1 MAAPTSPPSGN
12 WRRAGDL
19 LLHDPGPT
27 CASSLRVPGDKS
39 ISHRALLVGAI
50 TPGPTEIRNMN
61 RGSAVAL
68 LLEPLRQ
75 LGCDIDDRGDTLRIA
90 RTRQLEG
97 IPRLFLGGSSAAAR
111 LLIGI
116 LAGTGTH
123 AIVDGD
129 EILRQRPMD
138 WLVDPLRELG
148 AHIDY
153 LGEPGC
159 LPVAVRGGALRPGTV
174 TMTVGSAQARSGVLL
189 ASVTAGQPVV
199 IHYAVRSRDHT
210 ERLLGHAGARIEQSD
225 TSLTY
230 QGGTL
235 QAVPIIE
242 VPGDPSLAAY
252 PAAARLL
259 RGSGPPLV
267 ITGVC
272 INPTR
277 TGFFDVLRA
286 AGASIQYHHRGDRY
300 GEPVGD
306 IVVDGGCRNLE
317 PFDVRDDF
325 TVHALIDEIPL
336 LCAVAAAI
344 RGVSTVSRAEELSF
358 KETNRLDTTRA
369 MVAAFGAEVAV
380 DSGSIRVT
388 GGGAL
393 RPGRIPSF
401 GDHRIAMAGAV
412 LAGSLPGPSR
422 ILGGT
427 CHATSF
433 PGFIETMHEVGIS
446 ISVTDDE
453 TP

>member
-1 MAAPTSPPSGN
+1 MATPTSSP
-12 WRRAGDL
+12 RRAGDL
-19 LLHDPGPT
+19 LIHGQMPACGE
-27 CASSLRVPGDKS
+27 SLRVPGDKS
-39 ISHRALLVGAI
+39 ISHRALLIGAI
-50 TPGPTEIRNMN
+50 TPGATEIRNMN
-61 RGSAVAL
+61 RGSAVEL

-75 LGCDIDDRGDTLRIA
+75 LGCEIDDRGETLRIA
-90 RTRQLEG
+90 RVRQPDG
-97 IPRLFLGGSSAAAR
+97 VPRLFLGGSSAAAR

-129 EILRQRPMD
+129 EILRTRPMD
-138 WLVDPLRELG
+138 WLVDPLRALG
-148 AHIDY
+148 AVIDY

-159 LPVAVRGGALRPGTV
+159 LPVAVRGGAIRPGTV
-174 TMTVGSAQARSGVLL
+174 TMTVGSAQARSGVVL

-199 IHYAVRSRDHT
+199 IRYAVRSRDHT
-210 ERLLGHAGARIEQSD
+210 ERLLGHAGARIEQDD

-230 QGGTL
+230 HGGAL
-235 QAVPIIE
+235 GAVPVIE

-272 INPTR
+272 LNPTR
-277 TGFFDVLRA
+277 TGFFDVLRGV
-286 AGASIQYHHRGDRY
+286 GASIHYRPLGERH

-306 IVVDGGCRNLE
+306 IVVDGGCRDLG

-336 LCAVAAAI
+336 LCALAAAM

-358 KETNRLDTTRA
+358 KETNRLDTTRG
-369 MVAAFGAEVAV
+369 MVAAFGAQVAV

-393 RPGRIPSF
+393 RPGQIPSF

-412 LAGSLPGPSR
+412 LAGSLAGPSR
-422 ILGGT
+422 IVGGT
-427 CHATSF
+427 CYATSF
-433 PGFIETMHEVGIS
+433 PGFIDTMYEAGVS
-446 ISVTDDE
+446 ISVADDE
-453 TP
+453 TR